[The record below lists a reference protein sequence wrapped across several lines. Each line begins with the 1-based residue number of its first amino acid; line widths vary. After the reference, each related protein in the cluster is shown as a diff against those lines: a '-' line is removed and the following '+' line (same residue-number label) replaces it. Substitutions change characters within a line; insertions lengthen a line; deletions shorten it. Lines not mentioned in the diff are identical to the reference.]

1 MDELEKIAIRL
12 KHWIGHNLEHIKA
25 YEDVAQRLLDLD
37 LTDSSNDIRQAV
49 ELNAKANE
57 KFESALSY
65 IESKVGKRVECSG
78 NHENSHCGSSRHGQ
92 LAHEHNE
99 THHRHS

>member
-37 LTDSSNDIRQAV
+37 LTDASNDIRQQS
-49 ELNAKANE
+49 N
-57 KFESALSY
+57 
-65 IESKVGKRVECSG
+65 
-78 NHENSHCGSSRHGQ
+78 
-92 LAHEHNE
+92 
-99 THHRHS
+99 